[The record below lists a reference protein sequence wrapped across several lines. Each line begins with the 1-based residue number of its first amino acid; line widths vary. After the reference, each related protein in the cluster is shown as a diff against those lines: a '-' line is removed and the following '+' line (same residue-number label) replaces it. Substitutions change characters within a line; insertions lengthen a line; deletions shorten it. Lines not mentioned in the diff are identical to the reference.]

1 MIYAGILAGG
11 KGTRMGRTELPKQ
24 FLSIGNKPI
33 LIHTLDQ
40 FVISNKVD
48 HIVIATPENW
58 KSYTE
63 DIIKKYYPN
72 SDTISIITGG
82 STRNETIMNICKFIK
97 ENSTDKE
104 NIVLTHDAVRPF
116 ITQRI
121 IDDNIESIQSD
132 DVDAVDTVIPA
143 YDTIV
148 ESTSNENITNI
159 PVRDYMYL
167 GQTPQTF
174 KVDELMKIYSS
185 LTESEKDILTDAAK
199 IYVLKDKKVKIVN
212 GETFNMKITTQYDLK
227 LANAI
232 VKIDRRNEAK
242 ND

>member
-24 FLSIGNKPI
+24 FLTIGSKPI
-33 LIHTLDQ
+33 IIHTLEQ
-40 FVISNKVD
+40 FIISNKVD
-48 HIVIATPENW
+48 QIIVATPENW

-63 DIIKKYYPN
+63 DIIEKYYPN
-72 SDTISIITGG
+72 NEQINIVIGG

-97 ENSTDKE
+97 ENSKDKE

-121 IDDNIESIQSD
+121 INDNIEAMLD
-132 DVDAVDTVIPA
+132 KKVDAVDTVIPA
-143 YDTIV
+143 HDTIV
-148 ESTSNENITNI
+148 ESTNNDIITNI
-159 PVRDYMYL
+159 PIRDYMYQ

-174 KVDELMKIYSS
+174 RVDELMNIYES
-185 LTESEKDILTDAAK
+185 LKDEEKDILTDAAK
-199 IYVLKDKKVKIVN
+199 IYVLKSKNVKIVQ
-212 GETFNMKITTQYDLK
+212 GETFNMKITTQHDLK

-232 VKIDRRNEAK
+232 VKVKGEMEK

>member
-24 FLSIGNKPI
+24 FLTIGTKPI
-33 LIHTLDQ
+33 MIHTLEQ
-40 FVISNKVD
+40 FLISNKID
-48 HIVIATPENW
+48 KIIVATPESW

-63 DIIKKYYPN
+63 DIIEKYYPN
-72 SDTISIITGG
+72 NERIDIIIGG
-82 STRNETIMNICKFIK
+82 TTRNETIINICNHIK
-97 ENSTDKE
+97 KISSDEE

-121 IDDNIESIQSD
+121 INDNIDAILESG
-132 DVDAVDTVIPA
+132 VDAVDTVMSA

-148 ESTSNENITNI
+148 ESTSNNIITNI
-159 PVRDYMYL
+159 PIRDYMYQ

-174 KVDELMKIYSS
+174 RVNELMDTYNT
-185 LTESEKDILTDAAK
+185 LTNEEKDILTDAAK
-199 IYVLKDKKVKIVN
+199 IYLLKNKKIKLVQ
-212 GETFNMKITTQYDLK
+212 GETYNMKVTTQYDLK

-232 VKIDRRNEAK
+232 VKIKGEEI
-242 ND
+242 